1 MKRMDRYKSNDT
13 SSRESRL
20 DKNQELYHNVSS
32 NVIYT
37 NITDVT
43 NSNAYEIKHNQSS
56 QHTTRE
62 AYQQMK
68 KYKNVE
74 PIPKVRKDLDD
85 FNYLYKQKEN
95 KIYDI
100 NSVLEEARKNRED
113 NDNKE
118 AKRKL
123 KNQSYNILLNMDKEE
138 LEKYREEKRNRVTTP
153 EEDELREVIDT
164 IASKTLAGELDK
176 EITVDLLSDLM
187 ATNMLDKVEAS
198 SEMADTNEND
208 ELKTEIKEFVEEI
221 EAKKEELEKTSERPV
236 NLEDI
241 EEVKEETEEKE
252 EQLSVSK
259 QVLNKDDLE
268 KIKNTDPIEEPDE
281 GIMRDKDED
290 FYTRSMDLS
299 DKDFEMSDDFKE
311 KKLPVGVVI
320 LIVLLILAV
329 LAVAGYFIY
338 KRFM

>member
-1 MKRMDRYKSNDT
+1 MKRMDRYRGNDT

-20 DKNQELYHNVSS
+20 DKNQELYHNITS

-43 NSNAYEIKHNQSS
+43 NSNAYEINQSQS
-56 QHTTRE
+56 NQHTTRE

-100 NSVLEEARKNRED
+100 NSVLEEARKNRD
-113 NDNKE
+113 DKDNKE
-118 AKRKL
+118 EKRKL
-123 KNQSYNILLNMDKEE
+123 KNQSYNILLNMNKEE
-138 LEKYREEKRNRVTTP
+138 LEKYREEKRNKVTTP
-153 EEDELREVIDT
+153 EEDELRELIDT
-164 IASKTLAGELDK
+164 IASKTLAGEIDK

-187 ATNMLDKVEAS
+187 ATNMLDIVEAS
-198 SEMADTNEND
+198 SEMSDKNESD
-208 ELKTEIKEFVEEI
+208 ELKEEIKEFVEEI
-221 EAKKEELEKTSERPV
+221 EAKKEELEKTAERPIDLSD
-236 NLEDI
+236 LED
-241 EEVKEETEEKE
+241 EEKE
-252 EQLSVSK
+252 DDLSLSK
-259 QVLNKDDLE
+259 AVLNKDDLE
-268 KIKNTDPIEEPDE
+268 IIKNTEPLEEQEE
-281 GIMRDKDED
+281 GIMKEKDED